1 MAPDACPPAEFAHD
15 LQVPEKARRYAV
27 STRLPNPV
35 DPADGL
41 VLQYEVKYSEGVTC
55 GGAYLKFFT
64 EDPDFDPT
72 ELTNSSP
79 YSVMFGPDKCGATNK
94 VGSTLQRRLYRACLC
109 LTQLALRV
117 HKISRA
123 APHGRCCKCVL
134 LCTSMRL
141 VGTSPLAQLSGYV
154 GWHAVHSVVQDLDRP
169 MLGSILHLLQCLA
182 VAACRVPCRCT

>member
-1 MAPDACPPAEFAHD
+1 MLMPFTIPAAIREGSPAELQDARPAATASSYRLLSPHATCRSQTSFYCPSNACSSAESVHD

-79 YSVMFGPDKCGATNK
+79 YSVMFGPDKWGAPTR
-94 VGSTLQRRLYRACLC
+94 VDSDQLGLLHTARLC
-109 LTQLALRV
+109 LTQLAPVVPRMTQAAVQERCCRV
-117 HKISRA
+117 H
-123 APHGRCCKCVL
+123 
-134 LCTSMRL
+134 
-141 VGTSPLAQLSGYV
+141 
-154 GWHAVHSVVQDLDRP
+154 
-169 MLGSILHLLQCLA
+169 LA
-182 VAACRVPCRCT
+182 VR

>member
-1 MAPDACPPAEFAHD
+1 MPAFLLNYAHN

-94 VGSTLQRRLYRACLC
+94 VGSASLRLLYRACLC
-109 LTQLALRV
+109 HTRLALIIKKMSLAAAQERCCRCVMLWTRV
-117 HKISRA
+117 H
-123 APHGRCCKCVL
+123 
-134 LCTSMRL
+134 L
-141 VGTSPLAQLSGYV
+141 VGTSPKAQL
-154 GWHAVHSVVQDLDRP
+154 
-169 MLGSILHLLQCLA
+169 
-182 VAACRVPCRCT
+182 

>member
-1 MAPDACPPAEFAHD
+1 M
-15 LQVPEKARRYAV
+15 
-27 STRLPNPV
+27 

-94 VGSTLQRRLYRACLC
+94 VGVILQSL
-109 LTQLALRV
+109 
-117 HKISRA
+117 
-123 APHGRCCKCVL
+123 
-134 LCTSMRL
+134 
-141 VGTSPLAQLSGYV
+141 PLS
-154 GWHAVHSVVQDLDRP
+154 HSAGSQGLQDEP
-169 MLGSILHLLQCLA
+169 GCSSWALLQVCLA
-182 VAACRVPCRCT
+182 VHKHASSGDQPIGPAVRLCGLACCAVCCAGPGQANPGANS